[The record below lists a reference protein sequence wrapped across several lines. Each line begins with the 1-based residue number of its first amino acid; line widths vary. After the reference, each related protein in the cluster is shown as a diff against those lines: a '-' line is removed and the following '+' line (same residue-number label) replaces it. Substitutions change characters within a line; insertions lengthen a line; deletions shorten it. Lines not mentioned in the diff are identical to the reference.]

1 MKREKNRGQKKN
13 FGRRRCRLLAE
24 GRRDR
29 LFGWH
34 GVAACRSGGWRVFG
48 DEKSCP
54 RGHGSTCGHGG
65 FVCGRV
71 SRRMAGR
78 QKEHGRREQS
88 LLGRICLR
96 RDDAAFD
103 DGTLS
108 VLPCHG
114 RTKRHEPSSS
124 HRRAFAFHPAGQSHR
139 RRPPPGKQT
148 QAEKA
153 HQTPITKT
161 HRRE

>member
-34 GVAACRSGGWRVFG
+34 GDLVRPGGVRSVFG
-48 DEKSCP
+48 AEKHLPRRDGRPCGGGSVVRGRLYRWVVGGKNDREGRDE
-54 RGHGSTCGHGG
+54 
-65 FVCGRV
+65 
-71 SRRMAGR
+71 
-78 QKEHGRREQS
+78 S
-88 LLGRICLR
+88 LFGRICLW

-139 RRPPPGKQT
+139 RRPPPG
-148 QAEKA
+148 E
-153 HQTPITKT
+153 
-161 HRRE
+161 